1 MSEPAPY
8 ASQRIFVPRMR
19 QPSPAV
25 PAPKHPR
32 RTWAFPV
39 AYWGFWVAFFVLA
52 RGLFLAYHAGLTAA
66 LPAREVAL
74 TFLYGIRLD
83 ASLAA
88 YFALP
93 ALVGLALGRRL
104 PPSRLGARILLIY
117 TVLLLMAATLAV
129 VVDLELYGHWGFRI
143 DTTLAQYLNTPREM
157 AASAG
162 AAPVGWLVALYVA
175 LVVGGA
181 WAYQR
186 TLGRW
191 AARTAPAVPQW
202 RTAGIALGWAALLV
216 LPLRGGW
223 QQIPVNQSDVYFST
237 RPFANHAAVNAGWNL
252 LYYAVR
258 GESAQNPYQ
267 YFADSTASNAVRAL
281 YAPARQPATPAPQIL
296 RTRRPN
302 VLVIILESFTAKLVG
317 SVGGERGVTPQLDS
331 AAADGLLFTN
341 IYAAGNRSEK
351 GLVAILS
358 GFPSQT
364 TTSISRVPRK
374 AERLPHL
381 AQRLRGAGYR
391 RATYWYGGELAF
403 ANMKA
408 YLLAGGYDRLFEKQN
423 FPARLYDAKWGVRDA
438 DLLPRLADS
447 LRRQPQPWL
456 STVFTLSSH
465 EPYDV
470 PGRKAFPGTDESD
483 RFRNAAHYTDRAVG
497 RLLATLRADRPRWDS
512 TLVVLIADHGHP
524 LPGQTPEYD
533 PAAFH
538 IPLLLTGGALKP
550 EWRGQKNTQI
560 GSQTDLLATLLAQL
574 RLPTT
579 DLLWSRNLLAAIPA
593 PWAFYVYNDG
603 FGLVSPTG
611 NLMYDNVGRRSIIR
625 DPGITDQQLR
635 QSQALMQETHA
646 DFLRR

>member
-1 MSEPAPY
+1 
-8 ASQRIFVPRMR
+8 MR
-19 QPSPAV
+19 QPPPFASPV
-25 PAPKHPR
+25 TSTR
-32 RTWAFPV
+32 RAWTFLP
-39 AYWGFWVAFFVLA
+39 AYWGFWIGFFVVA
-52 RGLFLAYHAGLTAA
+52 RALFLLYHAPLTAA
-66 LPAREVAL
+66 LSASEIAR
-74 TFLYGIRLD
+74 TFGYGLRLD

-88 YFALP
+88 YFTLP
-93 ALVGLALGRRL
+93 AAVGLAVGRRL
-104 PPSRLGARILLIY
+104 PPSRLGARGVLIY
-117 TVLLLMAATLAV
+117 TVLLLAV
-129 VVDLELYGHWGFRI
+129 ASLVIVVDLELYGHWGFRI

-162 AAPVGWLVALYVA
+162 AAPIGWLVVLYVA
-175 LVVGGA
+175 LVAGSA
-181 WAYQR
+181 WVYQR

-191 AARTAPAVPQW
+191 SRLGATDGQPVTPRTRW
-202 RTAGIALGWAALLV
+202 TALGIALGAAALLV

-237 RPFANHAAVNAGWNL
+237 HPFANHAAVNAGWNL
-252 LYYAVR
+252 LYFALR
-258 GESAQNPYQ
+258 GENSQNPYH
-267 YFADSTASNAVRAL
+267 YLSDSAARRAVQAL
-281 YAPARQPATPAPQIL
+281 YAPARQPVEPAPSIL
-296 RTRRPN
+296 RVRKPN

-331 AAADGLLFTN
+331 AAADGLLFTQV
-341 IYAAGNRSEK
+341 YAAGNRSEK

-381 AQRLRGAGYR
+381 AQQLRGAGYR

-408 YLLAGGYDRLFEKQN
+408 YLLAGGYDRLFEKKD
-423 FPARLYDAKWGVRDA
+423 FPARLYDVKWGVRDA

-470 PGRKAFPGTDESD
+470 PGRNFFPGIDETN
-483 RFRNAAHYTDRAVG
+483 RFRNAVHYTDRAVG
-497 RLLATLRADRPRWDS
+497 RLLATLRADRPLWDS
-512 TLVVLIADHGHP
+512 TLVVLIADHGHL
-524 LPGQTPEYD
+524 LPDQTPEYD

-550 EWRGQKNTQI
+550 EWRGQQNLQI

-574 RLPTT
+574 SLPIA
-579 DLLWSRNLLAAIPA
+579 DLPWSRNLLTPIPA

-625 DPGITDQQLR
+625 DPGITNQQFR
-635 QSQALMQETHA
+635 AAQALMQETHA